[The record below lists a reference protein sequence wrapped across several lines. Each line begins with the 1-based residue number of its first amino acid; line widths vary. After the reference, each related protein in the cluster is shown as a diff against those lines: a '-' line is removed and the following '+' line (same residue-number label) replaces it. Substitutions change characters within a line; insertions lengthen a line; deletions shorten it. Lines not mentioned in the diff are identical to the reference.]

1 MNLIKIIDR
10 ETGEEKVGALNLD
23 ANDGNRILSCTF
35 EEYAPP
41 DQPRVTEI
49 PDDNLPDYKYVDGE
63 YVYDPLPQPEPPEPE
78 PEPSGDDYVKYDE
91 LAEAIRG
98 GVNSYGE

>member
-10 ETGEEKVGALNLD
+10 ETGEEKIGALNLD

-35 EEYAPP
+35 EEFAPP

-49 PDDNLPDYKYVDGE
+49 PDDDVTKYKYVDGE
-63 YVYDPLPQPEPPEPE
+63 YIYDPRPEPPEPE
-78 PEPSGDDYVKYDE
+78 PTETTDDI
-91 LAEAIRG
+91 LNALLGISEADG
-98 GVNSYGE
+98 GEASNE